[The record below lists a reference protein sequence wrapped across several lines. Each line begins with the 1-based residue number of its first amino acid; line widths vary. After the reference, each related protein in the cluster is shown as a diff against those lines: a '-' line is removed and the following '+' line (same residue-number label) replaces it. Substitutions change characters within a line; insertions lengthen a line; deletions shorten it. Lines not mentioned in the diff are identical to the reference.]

1 MTRKVVSDDKEKE
14 LNKLLEGTYS
24 KTVTK
29 EILRLYSE

>member
-1 MTRKVVSDDKEKE
+1 MTRKVVSDKEKE

-29 EILRLYSE
+29 EILRLYED